1 MRTWMLAPALLVSAF
16 GFAHPLLAQSEAQPL
31 TVEEVGQ
38 ILGYSESDV
47 EKLRAGEVIAKDLE
61 RVREDQLKASV
72 AMVIDAPLSSIAQGL
87 KEARYLRLGSSTL
100 GFAELSVPVNQAEWQ
115 EVGFTS
121 DEDDEVK
128 KLAKA
133 KPGSDFNL
141 SSEEFALLNERL
153 GGERDAEAASAAY
166 RDILIGRFNAYLEKG
181 LAGVA
186 DYDRG
191 GGGDT
196 SSPADEIRA
205 DEQEAAKDLAS
216 RYPEFMDAV
225 TKFPGGQSETIA
237 NRFFWKKVMVEG
249 RPTFVLIHQ
258 TIDEGSNYLL
268 VSARQFFVG
277 HTYNSLQAFS
287 LAVEEDGRTY
297 VFQANTTATDQITGF
312 FSGIAKKVGQP
323 RIRESLTNFFDEARE
338 QTP

>member
-1 MRTWMLAPALLVSAF
+1 MRTWILTPALLVSAF
-16 GFAHPLLAQSEAQPL
+16 GFVQPISAQSEAQPL
-31 TVEEVGQ
+31 TVQEAAQ
-38 ILGYSESDV
+38 LLGYSEGDV

-61 RVREDQLKASV
+61 RLREDQLKAGV

-100 GFAELSVPVNQAEWQ
+100 GFGEVSVPVNEAEWQ

-121 DEDDEVK
+121 DEGDEVK
-128 KLAKA
+128 ELAKA
-133 KPGSDFNL
+133 KPGSDLNL

-166 RDILIGRFNAYLEKG
+166 RDILIGRLNAYLEKG

-191 GGGDT
+191 GGDT
-196 SSPADEIRA
+196 SSPAEEIRTE
-205 DEQEAAKDLAS
+205 EQDAANDLAP
-216 RYPEFMDAV
+216 RYPEFTDAV
-225 TKFPGGQSETIA
+225 TKFPGGQSENIA
-237 NRFFWKKVMVEG
+237 NRFFWKKVTVEG
-249 RPTFVLIHQ
+249 RPTFILIHQ
-258 TIDEGSNYLL
+258 TIDEGPNYLL

-277 HTYNSLQAFS
+277 HTYNSLQAFT

-297 VFQANTTATDQITGF
+297 VFQANATATDQITGF

-323 RIRESLTNFFDEARE
+323 RIRESLTNFFDDARE
-338 QTP
+338 ETP